1 MDYFELLDEPRKPW
15 LNTESLKEKFLARSI
30 ECHPD
35 KFTDPDKKETALEK
49 FTELNVAHE
58 NLRDPKNR
66 LAHLLTLEHGEKP
79 PEVHDIP
86 LETADLFIEVGAMLK
101 SVDEFLAD
109 QEPKTSP
116 LLKAQAMPKA
126 LEHFEK
132 VNGLQMKITTQ
143 LESLDREMQN
153 LNESWKTK
161 KPLDLIETIYHK
173 LSYLT
178 RWRDQLQDRAIRLTS

>member
-1 MDYFELLDEPRKPW
+1 MDYFELLDEPRDPW

-35 KFTDPDKKETALEK
+35 KFTDPKKKETALKK

-58 NLRDPKNR
+58 NLRDPKKR
-66 LAHLLTLEHGEKP
+66 LAHLLTLEHGKKP

-86 LETADLFIEVGAMLK
+86 PETADLFIEVGALLK
-101 SVDEFLAD
+101 PIDEFLAD
-109 QEPKTSP
+109 QELQRSS

-126 LEHFEK
+126 LEHFKK
-132 VNGLQMKITTQ
+132 VNELQMKITTQ

-153 LNESWKTK
+153 LNESWKTQEQ
-161 KPLDLIETIYHK
+161 LDLIETIYHK

-178 RWRDQLQDRAIRLTS
+178 RWRDQLQNRSMRLTS